1 VKTGDYAYQD
11 KDGYLWFTE
20 RKKQIIIR
28 GGENISPREIE
39 AVLYSHPAI
48 KLAAVV
54 GIPHPEQGEV
64 PRAFVVLKEEQKV
77 SSSELLAFLRTR
89 LIYFKVPEI
98 EFLDQLPVGRTG
110 KVDRRKLRDSLVE
123 RMEHI
128 R

>member
-1 VKTGDYAYQD
+1 
-11 KDGYLWFTE
+11 
-20 RKKQIIIR
+20 
-28 GGENISPREIE
+28 
-39 AVLYSHPAI
+39 
-48 KLAAVV
+48 VV